1 MIWALTNVNSSNVD
15 IIIPFMDEEIQAY
28 IAQSNQL
35 LSGEVR
41 IQIQVS
47 GFSTYTLHNYA
58 LLSSN
63 MPNKI
68 QETFPWIS
76 HLNFVCVF
84 PFLTFQ
90 HSRAFIWSQ

>member
-1 MIWALTNVNSSNVD
+1 
-15 IIIPFMDEEIQAY
+15 MDEEIQAY

-68 QETFPWIS
+68 QVTFP
-76 HLNFVCVF
+76 
-84 PFLTFQ
+84 
-90 HSRAFIWSQ
+90 

>member
-1 MIWALTNVNSSNVD
+1 
-15 IIIPFMDEEIQAY
+15 MDEEIQAY

-68 QETFPWIS
+68 QETFP
-76 HLNFVCVF
+76 
-84 PFLTFQ
+84 
-90 HSRAFIWSQ
+90 